1 MKKERRG
8 IMEQSFRTI
17 CSYCHASC
25 GMIAQVEDGKIVK
38 IKGDPDNPSS
48 RGYLCKRG
56 LDGNIPIVYHKE
68 RLKTPLLKTKKGF
81 ERVSWDEALEFAA
94 DKLLSLHEK
103 YGQKILVRETGAP
116 YTYEGRDAFLQ
127 LLGVLGSNL
136 NTSVGHLCS
145 RPRQLGVSSVFGEI
159 AEQIGRASC

>member
-1 MKKERRG
+1 
-8 IMEQSFRTI
+8 MEQSFRTI

-38 IKGDPDNPSS
+38 IKGDPDNPFS

-81 ERVSWDEALEFAA
+81 ERVSGRGDVV
-94 DKLLSLHEK
+94 KLFK
-103 YGQKILVRETGAP
+103 KP
-116 YTYEGRDAFLQ
+116 
-127 LLGVLGSNL
+127 
-136 NTSVGHLCS
+136 
-145 RPRQLGVSSVFGEI
+145 
-159 AEQIGRASC
+159 